1 MLRLPL
7 VIKNLYRKPFN
18 GQLMVLATMC
28 LSIIAMSL
36 MGVTTIH
43 RSMMIFE
50 LPKIVESTLQLQ
62 QCKFLAS
69 RIKIQYLVS
78 FVSMGLLLRFETL
91 IIPCSRFQSSSVIGL
106 IVRMESK
113 LMILGLPQLTSTKQ
127 LINQI
132 LSFQPPRLSK
142 FSMYKMNLLQDGQL
156 FYQLLNKTSWKWTRV
171 MISWTTL
178 LNTIQSFLL
187 CHKLNHLMLWMT
199 LMQYVCGSTVK
210 GFRLRTNLICN

>member
-1 MLRLPL
+1 MKYPCQAKRQKWLHDEHMCTFTYWLQQNVLKWYLILLYSLHSWLTMLIINITYLYMLRLPL

-142 FSMYKMNLLQDGQL
+142 FSMYKMVGCFINSSTRLLG
-156 FYQLLNKTSWKWTRV
+156 
-171 MISWTTL
+171 
-178 LNTIQSFLL
+178 
-187 CHKLNHLMLWMT
+187 
-199 LMQYVCGSTVK
+199 K
-210 GFRLRTNLICN
+210 GRG